1 MAYAV
6 SGGQALGSGA
16 SKRQQ
21 SIDDRGPAPLRVM
34 YGAPLPLFD
43 SNRGADSSAQALAGL
58 DQVEKPRSARGAA
71 GWYQHARQ
79 ASHLC

>member
-1 MAYAV
+1 VVGAALVGLGELGLKGIV
-6 SGGQALGSGA
+6 SRRRKLAL
-16 SKRQQ
+16 
-21 SIDDRGPAPLRVM
+21 PLR
-34 YGAPLPLFD
+34 
-43 SNRGADSSAQALAGL
+43 ALAGL